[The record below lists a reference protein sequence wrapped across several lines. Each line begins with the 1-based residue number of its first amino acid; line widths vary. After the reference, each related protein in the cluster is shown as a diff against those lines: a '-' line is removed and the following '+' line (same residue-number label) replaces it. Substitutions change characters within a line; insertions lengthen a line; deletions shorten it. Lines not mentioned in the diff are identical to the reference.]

1 MVTKVIPIHRL
12 YELPWSAGD
21 DQEERFR
28 RMLKVCAGTVLG
40 VALLLSLLPAPEL
53 DRQAAQEIPPRLAR
67 LILEAET
74 LPPPPPPPVVT
85 PEPEPEPIP
94 EEPQVAELP
103 PEPTPV
109 VESEPVP
116 EPVPE
121 PVAEP
126 APEPPPVDQTQL
138 ARERASVAGL
148 LPFAAE
154 LQSLRNNDAA
164 SSLGQ
169 TQTAAVSAE
178 PAATPERSLITSS
191 AGTRSGGIDTASL
204 SRNTGGAGLQA
215 RATTQV
221 ESPVEGFGA
230 PAAAA
235 GPQRSGESNL
245 ASRSREE
252 IERVFDL
259 NKGAIYALY
268 NRALRQNPLLEGKLV
283 LRLTISPEGRV
294 TDCEVVSSELG
305 DPDLEDK
312 LVQRVLLFQFEPRNV
327 EPITTTKPIDFFPA

>member
-21 DQEERFR
+21 DQEDRFR
-28 RMLKVCAGTVLG
+28 RLLKVCAGTVLG
-40 VALLLSLLPAPEL
+40 LALVLSFLPVPNI
-53 DRQAAQEIPPRLAR
+53 DRQAAQEISPRLAR
-67 LILEAET
+67 LILEART
-74 LPPPPPPPVVT
+74 PPPPVVA
-85 PEPEPEPIP
+85 PEPEPEPIV
-94 EEPQVAELP
+94 EEPELAELP
-103 PEPTPV
+103 PEPEPV
-109 VESEPVP
+109 VEAAPEP

-126 APEPPPVDQTQL
+126 TPEPPPVDQTQL

-154 LQSLRNNDAA
+154 LQSLRDNEAT

-178 PAATPERSLITSS
+178 PAAAPERSLITSS
-191 AGTRSGGIDTASL
+191 AGTRSAGINTASL

-221 ESPVEGFGA
+221 DSPVEGFGA
-230 PAAAA
+230 PGAA
-235 GPQRSGESNL
+235 GPAAQRSGESNR

-283 LRLTISPEGRV
+283 LRLTIAPDGRV

-312 LVQRVLLFQFEPRNV
+312 LVQRVLLFQFESRDV